1 MALQLTT
8 SSSFPTT
15 NQIAVPAS
23 ASFIGSSEDA
33 LVLQSLVLN
42 ATTDR
47 LREYLLRNLG
57 AVTESISKIENLSAT
72 LRKLGKLIQSNWV
85 STTYSSLQTVDK
97 TTASLRAVFAQDG
110 PNLGDSLEK
119 SRSVLAE
126 LISDGVMLDAPKKIP
141 VMTEQFAAVSGK
153 VDFSKPAPVASIDWR
168 SDQEIA
174 TIDPGTSPGSFPGSV
189 VKTIESRDSS
199 GKLISVTRT
208 TVFVDY
214 ANLRPRDADLDKE
227 FTAYSEKIK
236 LTLDDLGL
244 RLADTL
250 KDESSLNQRI
260 KQESAQIRDDQRK
273 FFEKEQENSANLA
286 EIRRLFRVLYLEVNN
301 LRLLFDKK
309 IVSDTGVAESR
320 KLSSS
325 QIVPS
330 TEDTKSVLFDAAG
343 ETRTPNPYKSS
354 LIDEGNLLNFKGDI
368 SAIKNLLYAL
378 NKSVDRFSEPGS
390 GST

>member
-320 KLSSS
+320 KLSSF

>member
-1 MALQLTT
+1 LQ
-8 SSSFPTT
+8 
-15 NQIAVPAS
+15 
-23 ASFIGSSEDA
+23 
-33 LVLQSLVLN
+33 
-42 ATTDR
+42 
-47 LREYLLRNLG
+47 
-57 AVTESISKIENLSAT
+57 
-72 LRKLGKLIQSNWV
+72 KLGKLIQSNWI

-97 TTASLRAVFAQDG
+97 TTASLRAAFAQDG

-119 SRSVLAE
+119 SQSVLAE
-126 LISDGVMLDAPKKIP
+126 LISDGVMLDAPKKTP

-236 LTLDDLGL
+236 LTLDDLAL

-354 LIDEGNLLNFKGDI
+354 LIDEGNLLNFKDDI
-368 SAIKNLLYAL
+368 SAIKNLLFAL